1 MNRTI
6 SRINLPGQGE
16 VKLPIPSL
24 MTQINQEALEQVLT
38 NLTKV
43 DTEEEDFKQEN
54 NMIPVD
60 QLKDGSLGVAIT
72 SLGLV
77 IKKIYNQMYNYKTRQ
92 TKGTQTMTVDALREA
107 QRKVRET
114 DPSQTCATFSG
125 NKRTDYNMK
134 KVLMPSRKI
143 LQSKLIDVTKMEF
156 NRTFNHGFYTDR
168 EGSHEVNRHKMPRL
182 DRSVQ

>member
-24 MTQINQEALEQVLT
+24 MTQIDQGALESVLN

-43 DTEEEDFKQEN
+43 DIEDEDFKQEN

-60 QLKDGSLGVAIT
+60 QLKDGTMGVAIT

-77 IKKIYNQMYNYKTRQ
+77 IKKIYNQMYNYKNKQTR
-92 TKGTQTMTVDALREA
+92 GTQTMTVDALREA
-107 QRKVRET
+107 QRKLRAG
-114 DPSQTCATFSG
+114 DPSQTCTGFSG
-125 NKRTDYNMK
+125 NKKAEYNLK
-134 KVLMPSRKI
+134 KVLLPSRKI
-143 LQSKLIDVTKMEF
+143 LQSKLIDTGKLEF
-156 NRTFNHGFYTDR
+156 NRTLNHGFYTDR
-168 EGSHEVNRHKMPRL
+168 QASLETNRHKMPRL